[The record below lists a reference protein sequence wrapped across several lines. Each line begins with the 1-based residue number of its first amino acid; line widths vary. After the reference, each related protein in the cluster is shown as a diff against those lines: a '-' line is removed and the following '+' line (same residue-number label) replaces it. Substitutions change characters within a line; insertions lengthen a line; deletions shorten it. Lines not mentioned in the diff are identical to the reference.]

1 MKNFHHPREN
11 FRYEKLL
18 RYAFSEDIVTLTVED
33 IASDGLKYCYDH
45 FELNTD
51 DNGRNIFDSAVYNI
65 LTSQK
70 FDAIPMM
77 NNNNKVRKIARRRLH
92 DGDRDNQVIYVDI
105 DECAT
110 VSPKATIIESIFEI
124 LANEHHVLFVVDN
137 SGQPHRILTISM
149 LKSLIVRDYLNMK
162 IARLSVNGWNW
173 NQMTSDFK
181 IDLSYGQRIY
191 DEIVKLAELVDDDL
205 GSLSPDFEVS
215 TQIVKILQLLQPLK
229 NSESCD
235 NSEDF
240 ELSKFSS
247 ATKKLTVGELMS
259 HPAATLTV
267 PEDDIVLRYAYKFF
281 AVQNNWDS
289 VLLHNKE
296 TDTYEIITGIS
307 KDGLE
312 RQPIDRIAYDEPASS
327 VIAHFINNRSKPMF
341 SFKPDSIWPGIITV
355 DDLALEPSYIMDIIV
370 KFTDLEFRLRT
381 FLLDAGVLHVRRE
394 TTSGNKTKDSII
406 RANWANLTK
415 EIESLESNDI
425 FKPEDFVILEKLR
438 RFRNKVVHTYL
449 PMIDDESRD
458 FPKWMHNDFL
468 SGMVY
473 MIKSMGILDKFPSNK
488 SLFNALNG
496 LDALLKSKGLNA
508 ISKPSSGL
516 VGFKLKSELDNL
528 VIELTVKQSEFSR
541 VKQMFDSFTEEEIK
555 NWSNFEIEI
564 ISD

>member
-1 MKNFHHPREN
+1 M
-11 FRYEKLL
+11 
-18 RYAFSEDIVTLTVED
+18 TLTVEA

-51 DNGRNIFDSAVYNI
+51 DNGRNIFNNAVFNI

-105 DECAT
+105 EECAT
-110 VSPKATIIESIFEI
+110 VSPEATIIESIFEI

-162 IARLSVNGWNW
+162 IARLSVNGWDW
-173 NQMTSDFK
+173 NQLTSDFQ
-181 IDLSYGQRIY
+181 IDLNYGQRIY
-191 DEIVKLAELVDDDL
+191 DEIIRLADLVDDDL

-229 NSESCD
+229 NSDSCD

-247 ATKKLTVGELMS
+247 ASKKLTVGELMS

-296 TDTYEIITGIS
+296 TNTHEIITGMS

-327 VIAHFINNRSKPMF
+327 VIAHFLNNRSKPMF

-381 FLLDAGVLHVRRE
+381 FLLDAGILHLSRKSPYNGKIE
-394 TTSGNKTKDSII
+394 QYSII
-406 RANWANLTK
+406 KANWAHLTE

-438 RFRNKVVHTYL
+438 SFRNKVVHTYL

-496 LDALLKSKGLNA
+496 LDALLQSKGLGA

-516 VGFKLKSELDNL
+516 VGFKLKSESDDL

-541 VKQMFDSFTEEEIK
+541 VKQMFDSLTEEEIK
-555 NWSNFEIEI
+555 NWSNSKIEI